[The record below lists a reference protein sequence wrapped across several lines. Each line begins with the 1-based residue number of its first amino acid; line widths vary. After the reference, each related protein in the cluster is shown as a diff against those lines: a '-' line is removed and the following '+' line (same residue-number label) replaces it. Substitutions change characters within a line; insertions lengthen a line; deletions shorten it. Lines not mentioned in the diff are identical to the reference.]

1 MLLMWHWPRLASFR
15 FYMNLCVNATMWLSE
30 DEWRL
35 MVWLSH
41 QTELLAN
48 NNVLCSSWMNMMNW
62 VAAQKKFVFRRGLNR
77 FIAGGSQL
85 QCLHFSFY
93 KVIFVTH
100 FHFFFYAV
108 ICCIK
113 MHWAGI
119 KNNKENQKGTH
130 YLASVTFLVDLT
142 NSHAGQ
148 QEGMLSKPK
157 QWDQRLTPLHVHFTH
172 SKQTDLTFLCYRN
185 NRFWM
190 IK

>member
-1 MLLMWHWPRLASFR
+1 
-15 FYMNLCVNATMWLSE
+15 MNLCVNATMWVSE
-30 DEWRL
+30 DEWCL
-35 MVWLSH
+35 MLDVLRCGYRIKLSC
-41 QTELLAN
+41 LLIIMCYI
-48 NNVLCSSWMNMMNW
+48 CSSWINIMNW

-100 FHFFFYAV
+100 FHLFFYAV
-108 ICCIK
+108 ICRIK
-113 MHWAGI
+113 MHWVGI

-130 YLASVTFLVDLT
+130 YLASVTFFVDLT

-157 QWDQRLTPLHVHFTH
+157 QWDYRLSPLHVHFTH
-172 SKQTDLTFLCYRN
+172 SEQTDLTFFLLQE
-185 NRFWM
+185 
-190 IK
+190 